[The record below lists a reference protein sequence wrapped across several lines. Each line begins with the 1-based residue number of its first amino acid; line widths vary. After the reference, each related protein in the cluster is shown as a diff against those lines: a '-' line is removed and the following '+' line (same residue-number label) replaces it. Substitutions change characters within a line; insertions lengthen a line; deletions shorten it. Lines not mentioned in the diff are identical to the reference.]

1 MIRQK
6 CFRLI
11 ILIVIGIITP
21 IIIMNYSIF
30 DIYRLFPLILLLAI
44 ITSLVLFM
52 RIEEFRWFKH
62 IVKVI
67 RLRQNIMLFWI
78 IVLLLSILVVSKD
91 INYFITPGTIFLVI
105 TGLITLT
112 GFLFTLYRIEEIAY
126 QKITNFRDLFYATQD
141 ILSDKNKDVWAVV
154 MTPATGNVSYE
165 QEYNRI
171 MKPFYDKNDDFH
183 HINMI
188 CLDGDGLDEMYN
200 SYVSQ
205 GLKKDTDIK
214 KPKEFAKELIRKLE
228 NTDLQKKAKL
238 HFLRNKAL
246 PDYHFYVRNEDVLIY
261 FPLGI
266 QPFNFQ
272 FFAKNGER
280 KTIMEILGD
289 KDFKV
294 DVMGIYSQD
303 SLLVKHFKDTYKI
316 YEHMAQL

>member
-1 MIRQK
+1 
-6 CFRLI
+6 
-11 ILIVIGIITP
+11 
-21 IIIMNYSIF
+21 
-30 DIYRLFPLILLLAI
+30 
-44 ITSLVLFM
+44 M